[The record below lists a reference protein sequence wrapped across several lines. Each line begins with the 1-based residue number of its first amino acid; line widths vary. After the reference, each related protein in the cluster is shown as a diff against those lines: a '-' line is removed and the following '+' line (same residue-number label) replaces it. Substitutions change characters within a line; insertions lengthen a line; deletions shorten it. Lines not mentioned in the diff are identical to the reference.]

1 MIRSVIAVFAVL
13 LVAGVAR
20 ADDRPTLAVF
30 DLESH
35 GADPLQA
42 QAASQAV
49 VRGLR
54 DLDAFQVLSAEDVR
68 QMLAIERG
76 RQLVGV
82 SVNQDASALGKTLG
96 AKNVVVGSI
105 TRVGSGLT
113 LDLRLLDT
121 QAAKVVS
128 HRSLGPVA
136 DMAKVATALPGLAQ
150 ELVGPLLAAEQGEL
164 LVRAREES
172 AEVLVDGNLL
182 GSTPLAAVKLPR
194 GQHRL
199 EVRKD
204 GFISQSVPVRIEH
217 DQVRVQDVVLV
228 PSPDFAEA
236 WKERHGRL
244 RLGAYI
250 ATGVAVAAL
259 SGGILLDRL
268 STQPKY
274 DNEFS
279 PRQQWLKAQAGTG
292 SQAMPAEIASNPAAA
307 AIWTGCGSAPADC
320 AQQATDLQ
328 GQIKLQQGITVG
340 LLGLGVVA
348 AGTATYLWLTG
359 KDPNRY
365 SGLVAGVASDG
376 KTSGFALSGSF

>member
-1 MIRSVIAVFAVL
+1 MVRSVIVALAVG
-13 LVAGVAR
+13 LVAGTAR
-20 ADDRPTLAVF
+20 ADERPLLAVF
-30 DLESH
+30 DLEAH
-35 GADPLQA
+35 GADPLQV
-42 QAASQAV
+42 QASSQAV

-96 AKNVVVGSI
+96 AKHVVVGSL
-105 TRVGSGLT
+105 TRVGKGLT
-113 LDLRLLDT
+113 VDLRLLDA
-121 QAAKVVS
+121 QEAKVIS

-136 DMAKVATALPGLAQ
+136 DMAKVATTLPGLAQ

-172 AEVLVDGNLL
+172 AEVLVDGTLV
-182 GSTPLAAVKLPR
+182 GTTPLGAFKLPR

-199 EVRKD
+199 EVRKE
-204 GFISQSVPVRIEH
+204 GFISQSTPVRIEH

-228 PSPDFAEA
+228 PSPEFAEA

-274 DNEFS
+274 DNEFV
-279 PRQQWLKAQAGTG
+279 PRQLWLRTQAGSG
-292 SQAMPAEIASNPAAA
+292 SQATPPSIANNPGAAK
-307 AIWTGCGSAPADC
+307 IWTDCGSDPTGC
-320 AQQATDLQ
+320 AQTASDLQ
-328 GQIKLQQGITVG
+328 GQIKLQQGLTVG
-340 LLGLGVVA
+340 LIGVGVVA

-365 SGLVAGVASDG
+365 SGLVAGVATDG